1 VCVYLVPEL
10 QECSPNHPSPHLS
23 FPTTYPIYH
32 AWCGDPSSPPT
43 YPQYSTV
50 PRSNISSTSP
60 HSTELTGGN
69 CLSQPDT
76 NVVALT
82 NTSIA
87 ANNLYN
93 MLVYRVRQADNL
105 ENLF

>member
-1 VCVYLVPEL
+1 MQPQSSV
-10 QECSPNHPSPHLS
+10 PSPLFSHHL
-23 FPTTYPIYH
+23 PNLP
-32 AWCGDPSSPPT
+32 WCGDPSSPPT